1 MLLLLLLSRTLSMR
15 PSGPSSICAAAV
27 RACKCVCVC
36 VFVAVCACV
45 GRYVVY
51 WSTNYLCGSWNS
63 SPVSTSRNSSSLR
76 KLTERRRLS
85 PAEVTSNCELLGF
98 RLLSDEDIDAWFW
111 FWFWF
116 GLGFRLWFWY
126 WYWFWFW
133 LWVCGA
139 PGVPSLAELELSP
152 PRGRRSINCVK
163 RFWRLWLVFMWM
175 LLLFG
180 LRWAIKYHQCIIN
193 IIGIIIISISS
204 RRNRSREQKS
214 DTSEVKKWQKVGYT
228 RVCYICTLPK
238 WMDIYGFWGIYIFF
252 YIYISIYICTY
263 LNCIPGHL
271 MRVFFVSFRF
281 IWFRSERG
289 SSFYCLKRLGC
300 IYI

>member
-1 MLLLLLLSRTLSMR
+1 M
-15 PSGPSSICAAAV
+15 AQ
-27 RACKCVCVC
+27 
-36 VFVAVCACV
+36 AVCACV

-126 WYWFWFW
+126 WYWFW

-139 PGVPSLAELELSP
+139 TGVPSLAELELSP

-204 RRNRSREQKS
+204 RRNRSRSRSREQKS

-238 WMDIYGFWGIYIFF
+238 WMDIYGFWGIFIFF
-252 YIYISIYICTY
+252 LHIYIYLYMYISQLYTWTSDARI
-263 LNCIPGHL
+263 
-271 MRVFFVSFRF
+271 FRF
-281 IWFRSERG
+281 I
-289 SSFYCLKRLGC
+289 SFHLISVWARFEFLLP
-300 IYI
+300 